1 MDFLCQPWERRL
13 LLFGPFQYPRK
24 SYIST
29 FQSLLVVT
37 AISQGPALPAYCRG
51 GDTRVSG
58 FRAADGF
65 LGRSQLMSSTI
76 QGLLRSH

>member
-1 MDFLCQPWERRL
+1 MDFLFQPWERRL

-29 FQSLLVVT
+29 FQSLLVS

-51 GDTRVSG
+51 GDTRVLG

-65 LGRSQLMSSTI
+65 LGRSRLMSSTI